1 MVAISELPSIRTS
14 SFGPIN
20 SATMRSGVAPGLQQI
35 CSPANPDRWIQVSDY
50 PPLSVFN
57 CTSCGASG
65 DGPLE
70 YHKSNPGKWGSV
82 FVWIYCL
89 RCMAA
94 FGTINGDVLRT
105 YKASPKPNSPTARV
119 QFEGLDRRVGNGALS
134 SPIACPTRTPSDSG
148 ELIKLPH
155 HRGSNTVV
163 TPPTTPSGIS
173 SNIPSNQ
180 MQHTAHDPFMSVK
193 FPASRGSGTLG
204 FANLSTGLNTT
215 AGVEI
220 ADDSGSEVGSPLT
233 RVAKRKQNLKII
245 VQMMDCEV
253 VTMGLS
259 VTGSILQFTD
269 LPELL
274 RSHLQLTT
282 TTRALELLVAPGGS
296 WSPFGS
302 KDSRALNPRVETI
315 YGRIVSSK
323 PASPH
328 EVLVLASDSEDRQEE
343 EEEEE
348 EATVPAKRR
357 RTSADTKAKGRA
369 TVAKKT
375 RARKSD

>member
-155 HRGSNTVV
+155 NRGSNTVV

-215 AGVEI
+215 AGIEI

-253 VTMGLS
+253 VTMGLAAPLAS
-259 VTGSILQFTD
+259 AADHYHSGSRATGCAGR
-269 LPELL
+269 LL
-274 RSHLQLTT
+274 
-282 TTRALELLVAPGGS
+282 E
-296 WSPFGS
+296 PFWS
-302 KDSRALNPRVETI
+302 KDSPALNLRVETI

-328 EVLVLASDSEDRQEE
+328 EVLVLASDSEDRQEDEE

-348 EATVPAKRR
+348 EATVPAKHH